1 MVIRILKSRR
11 HYHIWFGSCGEIFT
25 WNGLWVGFG
34 GCDQLL
40 ENISFVWSKTSYS
53 GNKWRCYQGG
63 TGQTTERTRKD
74 RATLLQNREALSF
87 ARQLCKYLKAFF
99 VLGGG
104 SNLPQLNWFVIFILT
119 LVLIRVCH
127 RGLETSR
134 SRGFCQIFYKFII
147 NFS

>member
-34 GCDQLL
+34 GCDQLS

-104 SNLPQLNWFVIFILT
+104 QICHNWIDLSYLYWHWYWSGCVIAVSRLP
-119 LVLIRVCH
+119 
-127 RGLETSR
+127 GLEA
-134 SRGFCQIFYKFII
+134 FAKFFI